1 MPGWRTLS
9 SRVAYENAWIR
20 VREDAVLRPDGE
32 PGVYGV
38 VEVRSPAVFV
48 VPVTEAGEI
57 VLVAVERYSI
67 GQLSWEVPAG
77 GTDGEAALVAAA
89 RELREEAGLAAR
101 ELTELG
107 SVYSLNGVAT
117 APGRV
122 VLASGLE
129 PVAGAEQEVE
139 GIVATR
145 TVPPAELTAML
156 AAGEISDNETL
167 GALLLA
173 LVHLGRAG

>member
-1 MPGWRTLS
+1 M
-9 SRVAYENAWIR
+9 
-20 VREDAVLRPDGE
+20 
-32 PGVYGV
+32 
-38 VEVRSPAVFV
+38 RSPAVFV

-57 VLVAVERYSI
+57 VLVSVDRYAI
-67 GQLSWEVPAG
+67 GRLSWEVPAG
-77 GTDGEAALVAAA
+77 GTDGEDALVAAG

-101 ELTELG
+101 ELVDLG
-107 SVYSLNGVAT
+107 PVYSLNGVAA

-122 VLASGLE
+122 VLATGLE

-145 TVPPAELTAML
+145 TVPPAELTALL
-156 AAGEISDNETL
+156 AAGEITDNETL

-173 LVHLGRAG
+173 LVHLGRVR